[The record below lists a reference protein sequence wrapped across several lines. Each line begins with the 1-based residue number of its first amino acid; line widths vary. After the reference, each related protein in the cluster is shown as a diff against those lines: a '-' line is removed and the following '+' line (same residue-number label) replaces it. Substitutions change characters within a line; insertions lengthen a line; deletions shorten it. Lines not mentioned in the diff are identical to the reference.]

1 MLRSMTGFGSGDA
14 ETESYR
20 FHIEVKAVNQR
31 YLDIDVRMPYVLNRF
46 DNIIRNKI
54 KEFASRG
61 KIAVSVTYCDKRP
74 KGKAISVDAKLALA
88 YKKGLDELA
97 AATGLSPIKNVLD
110 LAQYPDVMIVDETA
124 DEMEG
129 CEEVL
134 VTALTCAMVSFVK
147 MREREGE
154 NIALDFSQRLDF
166 LSSAVDRLESL
177 APRMVENYR
186 QHLIKTLED
195 VGIKPF
201 DDPLIEQRIVQEVAL
216 YADRVDYTEEFV
228 RLRSHVK
235 QFRSILTENE
245 PLGRKLDFLIQEMN
259 REINTTT
266 SKSPDI
272 EVSELAVRVKS
283 EIEKLRE
290 QIQNVE

>member
-1 MLRSMTGFGSGDA
+1 MLRSMTGFGSGDD

-31 YLDIDVRMPYVLNRF
+31 YLDIDVRMPYALNRF
-46 DNIIRNKI
+46 DDVIRNKI

-74 KGKAISVDAKLALA
+74 KEKAISVDIKLALA

-97 AATGLSPIKNVLD
+97 AATGLVPIKNVLD
-110 LAQYPDVMIVDETA
+110 LAKYPDVMTVDEAA

-134 VTALTCAMVSFVK
+134 VTALTHAMASFVE

-154 NIALDFSQRLDF
+154 NIALDFSQRLDL
-166 LSSAVDRLESL
+166 LSSVVDRLESL

-186 QHLIKTLED
+186 QRLINTLED

-201 DDPLIEQRIVQEVAL
+201 DDPQSEQRIIQEVAL

-228 RLRSHVK
+228 RLRSHIK
-235 QFRSILTENE
+235 QFRNILTENK
-245 PLGRKLDFLIQEMN
+245 PVGRKLDFLIQEMN

>member
-1 MLRSMTGFGSGDA
+1 MLRSMTGFGAGDA

-46 DNIIRNKI
+46 DDVIKKKI

-61 KIAVSVTYCDKRP
+61 KLSVSVSYSDKRL
-74 KGKAISVDAKLALA
+74 KEKAISVDTKLALA

-97 AATGLSPIKNVLD
+97 AAAGLAPIKNVMD
-110 LAQYPDVMIVDETA
+110 LAKYPDVMIVDEAA
-124 DEMEG
+124 DELEG

-134 VTALTCAMVSFVK
+134 VAALTQAMAKFVE
-147 MREREGE
+147 MREKEGA
-154 NIALDFSQRLDF
+154 NIAADFSQRLDF
-166 LSSAVDRLESL
+166 LASVVDRLESL
-177 APRMVENYR
+177 APCMVEHYR
-186 QHLIKTLED
+186 QRLTKVLEEIG
-195 VGIKPF
+195 VKPS
-201 DDPLIEQRIVQEVAL
+201 DDQQSEQRIVQEVAL

-228 RLRSHVK
+228 RLRSHIK
-235 QFRSILTENE
+235 QFRNIMGENE
-245 PLGRKLDFLIQEMN
+245 PVGRKLDFLIQEMN

-272 EVSELAVRVKS
+272 EVSELAVKVKR
-283 EIEKLRE
+283 EIEKLGE
-290 QIQNVE
+290 QIQNIE

>member
-1 MLRSMTGFGSGDA
+1 MLRSMTGFGAGDA

-46 DNIIRNKI
+46 DDVIRNKI

-61 KIAVSVTYCDKRP
+61 KLAVSVTYCDKRP
-74 KGKAISVDAKLALA
+74 KEKKISVDTKLALA
-88 YKKGLDELA
+88 YKKGFDELA
-97 AATGLSPIKNVLD
+97 AVTGLNPIKNVLD
-110 LAQYPDVMIVDETA
+110 LAKYPGVMIVDEAA

-134 VTALTCAMVSFVK
+134 VTALTHAMVSFVE
-147 MREREGE
+147 MREREGA
-154 NIALDFSQRLDF
+154 NIAFDFSQRLDF
-166 LSSAVDRLESL
+166 LSSVVDRLESL
-177 APRMVENYR
+177 APRVIENYR
-186 QHLIKTLED
+186 QRLIKTFED

-201 DDPLIEQRIVQEVAL
+201 DDLQSEQRIVQEVAL

-228 RLRSHVK
+228 RLRSHIK
-235 QFRSILTENE
+235 QFRNIIMENE
-245 PLGRKLDFLIQEMN
+245 PVGRKLDFLIQEMN
-259 REINTTT
+259 REINTAT

-290 QIQNVE
+290 QLQNIE

>member
-1 MLRSMTGFGSGDA
+1 MLRSMTGFGAGDA

-46 DNIIRNKI
+46 DEVIKKKI

-61 KIAVSVTYCDKRP
+61 KLSVSVSYSDKRL
-74 KGKAISVDAKLALA
+74 KEKAISVDTKLALA

-97 AATGLSPIKNVLD
+97 AAAGLAPIKNVMD
-110 LAQYPDVMIVDETA
+110 LAKYPDVMIVDEAA
-124 DEMEG
+124 DELEG

-134 VTALTCAMVSFVK
+134 VAALTQAMAKFVE
-147 MREREGE
+147 MREKEGA
-154 NIALDFSQRLDF
+154 NIAADFSQRLDF
-166 LSSAVDRLESL
+166 LASVVDRLESL
-177 APRMVENYR
+177 APCMVEHYR
-186 QHLIKTLED
+186 QRLTKVLEEIG
-195 VGIKPF
+195 VKPS
-201 DDPLIEQRIVQEVAL
+201 DDQQSEQRIVQEVAL

-228 RLRSHVK
+228 RLRSHIK
-235 QFRSILTENE
+235 QFRNIIGENE
-245 PLGRKLDFLIQEMN
+245 PVGRKLDFLIQEMN

-272 EVSELAVRVKS
+272 EVSELAVKVKS

-290 QIQNVE
+290 QIQNIE

>member
-1 MLRSMTGFGSGDA
+1 MLRSMTGFGAGDA

-46 DNIIRNKI
+46 DDVIKKKI

-61 KIAVSVTYCDKRP
+61 KLSVSVSYSDKRL
-74 KGKAISVDAKLALA
+74 KEKAISVDTKLALA

-97 AATGLSPIKNVLD
+97 AAAGLAPIKNVMD
-110 LAQYPDVMIVDETA
+110 LAKYPDVMIVDEAA
-124 DEMEG
+124 DELEG

-134 VTALTCAMVSFVK
+134 VAALTQAMAKFVE
-147 MREREGE
+147 MREKEGA
-154 NIALDFSQRLDF
+154 NIAADFSQRLDF
-166 LSSAVDRLESL
+166 LASVVDRLESL
-177 APRMVENYR
+177 APCMVVHYR
-186 QHLIKTLED
+186 QRLTKVLEEIG
-195 VGIKPF
+195 VKPS
-201 DDPLIEQRIVQEVAL
+201 DDQQSEQRIVQEVAL

-228 RLRSHVK
+228 RLRSHIK
-235 QFRSILTENE
+235 QFRNILEENE
-245 PLGRKLDFLIQEMN
+245 PVGRKLDFLIQEMN

-272 EVSELAVRVKS
+272 EVSELAVKVKS

-290 QIQNVE
+290 QIQNIE

>member
-1 MLRSMTGFGSGDA
+1 MLRSMTGFGAGDA

-46 DNIIRNKI
+46 DDVIKKKI

-61 KIAVSVTYCDKRP
+61 KLSVSVSYSDKRL
-74 KGKAISVDAKLALA
+74 KEKAISVDTKLALA

-97 AATGLSPIKNVLD
+97 AAAGLAPIKNVMD
-110 LAQYPDVMIVDETA
+110 LAKYPDVMIVDEAA
-124 DEMEG
+124 DELEG

-134 VTALTCAMVSFVK
+134 VAALTQAMAMFVE
-147 MREREGE
+147 MREKEGA
-154 NIALDFSQRLDF
+154 NIAADFSQRLDF
-166 LSSAVDRLESL
+166 LASVVDRLESL
-177 APRMVENYR
+177 APRMVEHYR
-186 QHLIKTLED
+186 QRLTKVLEEIG
-195 VGIKPF
+195 VKPS
-201 DDPLIEQRIVQEVAL
+201 DDQQSEQRIVQEVAL

-228 RLRSHVK
+228 RLRSHIK
-235 QFRSILTENE
+235 QFRNIMGENE
-245 PLGRKLDFLIQEMN
+245 PVGRKLDFLIQEMN

-272 EVSELAVRVKS
+272 EVSELAVKVKS

-290 QIQNVE
+290 QIQNIE

>member
-31 YLDIDVRMPYVLNRF
+31 YLDLDVRMPYVLNRF
-46 DNIIRNKI
+46 DDVIRKKI

-61 KIAVSVTYCDKRP
+61 KLAVSVSYCDKRP
-74 KGKAISVDAKLALA
+74 KEKAISVDTKLALA

-97 AATGLSPIKNVLD
+97 AATGLAPIKNVLD
-110 LAQYPDVMIVDETA
+110 LAKYPDVMIVDEAT
-124 DEMEG
+124 DELEG
-129 CEEVL
+129 CEDVL
-134 VTALTCAMVSFVK
+134 VAALVQAMTSFVE
-147 MREREGE
+147 MREREGA
-154 NIALDFSQRLDF
+154 NIAVDFSQRLDF
-166 LSSAVDRLESL
+166 LSSVVDRLESL
-177 APRMVENYR
+177 APRMVEHYR
-186 QHLIKTLED
+186 QRLLKTLDEI
-195 VGIKPF
+195 GIKPA
-201 DDPLIEQRIVQEVAL
+201 DDPQSEQRIVQEVAL
-216 YADRVDYTEEFV
+216 YADRIDYTEEFV
-228 RLRSHVK
+228 RLRSHIK
-235 QFRSILTENE
+235 QFRNILEENE
-245 PLGRKLDFLIQEMN
+245 PVGRKLDFLIQEMN

-290 QIQNVE
+290 QIQNIE

>member
-31 YLDIDVRMPYVLNRF
+31 YLDLDVRMPYVLNRF
-46 DNIIRNKI
+46 DDVIRKKI

-61 KIAVSVTYCDKRP
+61 KLAVSVSYCDKRP
-74 KGKAISVDAKLALA
+74 KEKAISVDTKLALA

-97 AATGLSPIKNVLD
+97 TATGLAPIKNVLD
-110 LAQYPDVMIVDETA
+110 LAKYPDVMIVDEAA
-124 DEMEG
+124 DELEG

-134 VTALTCAMVSFVK
+134 VAALVQAMTSFVE
-147 MREREGE
+147 MREREGA
-154 NIALDFSQRLDF
+154 NIAVDFSQRLDF
-166 LSSAVDRLESL
+166 LSSVVDRLESL
-177 APRMVENYR
+177 APRMVEHYR
-186 QHLIKTLED
+186 QRLLKTLDEI
-195 VGIKPF
+195 GIKPA
-201 DDPLIEQRIVQEVAL
+201 DDPQSEQRIVQEVAL
-216 YADRVDYTEEFV
+216 YADRIDYTEEFV
-228 RLRSHVK
+228 RLRSHIK
-235 QFRSILTENE
+235 QFRNILEENE
-245 PLGRKLDFLIQEMN
+245 PVGRKLDFLIQEMN

-290 QIQNVE
+290 QIQNIE

>member
-31 YLDIDVRMPYVLNRF
+31 YLDLDVRMPYVLNRF
-46 DNIIRNKI
+46 DDVIRKKI

-61 KIAVSVTYCDKRP
+61 KLAVSVSYCDKRP
-74 KGKAISVDAKLALA
+74 KEKAISVDTKLALA

-97 AATGLSPIKNVLD
+97 AATGLTPIKNVLD
-110 LAQYPDVMIVDETA
+110 LAKYPDVMIVDEAA
-124 DEMEG
+124 DELEG

-134 VTALTCAMVSFVK
+134 VAALVQAMTSFVG
-147 MREREGE
+147 MREREGA
-154 NIALDFSQRLDF
+154 NIAVDFSQRLDF
-166 LSSAVDRLESL
+166 LSSVVDRLESL
-177 APRMVENYR
+177 APRMVEHYR
-186 QHLIKTLED
+186 QRLLKTLDEI
-195 VGIKPF
+195 GIKPA
-201 DDPLIEQRIVQEVAL
+201 DDPQSEQRIVQEVAL
-216 YADRVDYTEEFV
+216 YADRIDYTEEFV
-228 RLRSHVK
+228 RLRSHIK
-235 QFRSILTENE
+235 QFRNILEENE
-245 PLGRKLDFLIQEMN
+245 PVGRKLDFLIQEMN

-290 QIQNVE
+290 QIQNIE

>member
-31 YLDIDVRMPYVLNRF
+31 YLDLDVRMPYVLNRF
-46 DNIIRNKI
+46 DDVIRKKI

-61 KIAVSVTYCDKRP
+61 KLAVSVSYCDKRP
-74 KGKAISVDAKLALA
+74 KEKAISVDTKLALA

-97 AATGLSPIKNVLD
+97 MATGLAPIKNVLD
-110 LAQYPDVMIVDETA
+110 LAKYPDVMIVDEAA
-124 DEMEG
+124 DELEG

-134 VTALTCAMVSFVK
+134 VAALVQAMTSFVE
-147 MREREGE
+147 MREREGA
-154 NIALDFSQRLDF
+154 NIAVDFSQRLDF
-166 LSSAVDRLESL
+166 LSSVVDRLESL
-177 APRMVENYR
+177 APRMVEHYR
-186 QHLIKTLED
+186 QRLLKTLDEI
-195 VGIKPF
+195 GIKPA
-201 DDPLIEQRIVQEVAL
+201 DDPQSEQRIVQEVAL
-216 YADRVDYTEEFV
+216 YADRIDYTEEFV
-228 RLRSHVK
+228 RLRSHIK
-235 QFRSILTENE
+235 QFRNILEENE
-245 PLGRKLDFLIQEMN
+245 PVGRKLDFLIQEMN

-290 QIQNVE
+290 QIQNIE

>member
-31 YLDIDVRMPYVLNRF
+31 YLDLDVRMPYVLNRF
-46 DNIIRNKI
+46 DDVIRKKI

-61 KIAVSVTYCDKRP
+61 KLAVSVSYCDKRP
-74 KGKAISVDAKLALA
+74 KEKAISVDTKLALA

-97 AATGLSPIKNVLD
+97 TATGLAPIKNVLD
-110 LAQYPDVMIVDETA
+110 LAKYPDVMIVDEAA
-124 DEMEG
+124 DELEG

-134 VTALTCAMVSFVK
+134 VAALVQAMTSFVG
-147 MREREGE
+147 MREREGA
-154 NIALDFSQRLDF
+154 NIAVDFSQRLDF
-166 LSSAVDRLESL
+166 LSSVVDRLESL
-177 APRMVENYR
+177 APRMVEHYR
-186 QHLIKTLED
+186 QRLLKTLDEI
-195 VGIKPF
+195 GIKPA
-201 DDPLIEQRIVQEVAL
+201 DDPQSEQRIVQEVAL
-216 YADRVDYTEEFV
+216 YADRIDYTEEFV
-228 RLRSHVK
+228 RLRSHIK
-235 QFRSILTENE
+235 QFRNILEENE
-245 PLGRKLDFLIQEMN
+245 PVGRKLDFLIQEMN

-290 QIQNVE
+290 QIQNIE

>member
-1 MLRSMTGFGSGDA
+1 MLRSMTGFGAGDA

-46 DNIIRNKI
+46 DDAIKKKI

-61 KIAVSVTYCDKRP
+61 KLSVSVSFSDKRL
-74 KGKAISVDAKLALA
+74 KEKAISVDTKLALA
-88 YKKGLDELA
+88 YQKGLDELA
-97 AATGLSPIKNVLD
+97 DITGLAPVKNVME
-110 LAQYPDVMIVDETA
+110 LAKYPDVLIVDEAA
-124 DEMEG
+124 DELEG

-134 VTALTCAMVSFVK
+134 LAALTKALENFVA
-147 MREREGE
+147 MREKEGT
-154 NIALDFSQRLDF
+154 NIAVDFSQRLDF
-166 LSSAVDRLESL
+166 LAEVVDRLEAL
-177 APRMVENYR
+177 APRMVEHYR
-186 QHLIKTLED
+186 QRLIKVLDEVGVNVSED
-195 VGIKPF
+195 TQS
-201 DDPLIEQRIVQEVAL
+201 EQRIVQEVAI

-228 RLRSHVK
+228 RLRSHIK
-235 QFRSILTENE
+235 QFRTILEENE
-245 PLGRKLDFLIQEMN
+245 PVGRKLDFLIQEMN

-272 EVSELAVRVKS
+272 EVSELAVKVKS

-290 QIQNVE
+290 QIQNIE